1 MSPLTKAFVVLVTLL
16 SILLV
21 TLVVPFVAGVDGVRA
36 QLDTE
41 RAKNAAVQL
50 TQQNLF
56 ARLTAAEAAQSATQA
71 SLNETISDLE
81 SRVAELSGERNDLRS
96 SLAAAQTGQQQS
108 QATLAALTQNDQT
121 KTQLLDTYATK
132 LEEVQQEL
140 VEQSRRNAE
149 LIDRTNELTNERTQL
164 TRSVERLRERATEL
178 AEQNAA
184 AGAALAAAGIT
195 VPEASASGG
204 IAVAPVPGGER
215 IFGAVT
221 SVENATGGRVLV
233 QVNVGA
239 SDGVRNGQRF
249 VAFRGQDQLVGTLE
263 VRSVDETVA
272 VASVVS
278 QERPLQASDNI
289 VSADGLF

>member
-36 QLDTE
+36 QLETE

>member
-21 TLVVPFVAGVDGVRA
+21 TLVVPFVASVDGVKA
-36 QLDTE
+36 DLETE
-41 RAKNAAVQL
+41 RAKYAAIEV
-50 TQQNLF
+50 TRDNLF

-81 SRVAELSGERNDLRS
+81 TRVAELSSERNDLRS
-96 SLAAAQTGQQQS
+96 SLAAARTGEQQT
-108 QATLAALTQNDQT
+108 QATLAALSQNDQT

-132 LEEVQQEL
+132 LEDVQQSL

-149 LIDRTNELTNERTQL
+149 LIDRTNELSNERTQL
-164 TRSVERLRERATEL
+164 TRSVERLRERTTEL

-184 AGAALAAAGIT
+184 ASAALASAGIT
-195 VPEASASGG
+195 VPEASATGL
-204 IAVAPVPGGER
+204 AAAPVPAGER
-215 IFGAVT
+215 IFGSVT
-221 SVENATGGRVLV
+221 SVETATGGRVLV

-263 VRSVDETVA
+263 VRSVDESVA

-278 QERPLQASDNI
+278 QERPLQPSDNI